1 MRTQAP
7 HQRGRNSDGMESKED
22 IEGLILQLAELRRRN
37 FTLVREANVLRRE
50 VHAWRK
56 WRENSDSGLWLLVVK
71 ARKETD
77 RVGAFRCAP
86 EDA

>member
-1 MRTQAP
+1 
-7 HQRGRNSDGMESKED
+7 MESKED

-56 WRENSDSGLWLLVVK
+56 WRENNDASLWTQVVR
-71 ARKETD
+71 ARRATD
-77 RVGAFRCAP
+77 AAGAFRCV
-86 EDA
+86 DDS

>member
-1 MRTQAP
+1 MRTQATLSI
-7 HQRGRNSDGMESKED
+7 GRNSDGMESKED

-56 WRENSDSGLWLLVVK
+56 WRENNDASLWTQVVR
-71 ARKETD
+71 ARRATD
-77 RVGAFRCAP
+77 AAGAFRCV
-86 EDA
+86 DDS

>member
-1 MRTQAP
+1 MRTQATLS
-7 HQRGRNSDGMESKED
+7 RGRNSDGMESKED

-56 WRENSDSGLWLLVVK
+56 WRENNDPSLWTQVVRSRR
-71 ARKETD
+71 ATD
-77 RVGAFRCAP
+77 AAGAFRCV
-86 EDA
+86 DDS

>member
-1 MRTQAP
+1 MRTQATLS
-7 HQRGRNSDGMESKED
+7 RGRNSDGMESKED

-56 WRENSDSGLWLLVVK
+56 WRENNDASLWTHVVR
-71 ARKETD
+71 ARRATD
-77 RVGAFRCAP
+77 AAGAFRCV
-86 EDA
+86 DDS